1 MDGYL
6 LNGNVIEFYVAQDN
20 QISIT
25 SKIDDTLG
33 KAEIQ
38 VTDKGNIIVTME
50 DPSGAVSTFN
60 PQRESERETSR
71 RSRVYTVCREDV

>member
-1 MDGYL
+1 MEGYL

-50 DPSGAVSTFN
+50 DPLAPFRLLIHKENQKGKS
-60 PQRESERETSR
+60 PR

>member
-1 MDGYL
+1 MERIKFKRYHVMEGYL

-33 KAEIQ
+33 K
-38 VTDKGNIIVTME
+38 
-50 DPSGAVSTFN
+50 
-60 PQRESERETSR
+60 QRFR
-71 RSRVYTVCREDV
+71 